1 MNEIYHLIYNDP
13 EAARTNFLRT
23 GSHNFKPW
31 YKNSRQL
38 MMKYTLIKNFLVFP
52 EKYDVHSKL
61 EKIAEVSDKRL
72 PQKKGSE
79 PVGQYKLF

>member
-1 MNEIYHLIYNDP
+1 
-13 EAARTNFLRT
+13 
-23 GSHNFKPW
+23 
-31 YKNSRQL
+31 

-52 EKYDVHSKL
+52 EKYDVHSKF

-72 PQKKGSE
+72 PPKKGAE